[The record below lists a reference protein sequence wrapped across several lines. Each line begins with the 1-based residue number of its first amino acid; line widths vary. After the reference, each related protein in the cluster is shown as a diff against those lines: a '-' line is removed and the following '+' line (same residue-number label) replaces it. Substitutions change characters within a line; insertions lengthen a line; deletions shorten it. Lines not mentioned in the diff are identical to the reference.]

1 MLNKMD
7 NTQET
12 KKGMKKKTI
21 ILISVISAVVVLLVI
36 GLLLAS
42 PWNTEPLT
50 LPDNSGTEGT
60 SGDED
65 IGNTNEEEL
74 PPDTALGDIDNAL
87 EIIEFL

>member
-1 MLNKMD
+1 MD

-50 LPDNSGTEGT
+50 LPDDPEIEGT
-60 SGDED
+60 SGDDD